1 MVVTEKEYLTNN
13 WVGDPKDRRR
23 YSMSDFKR
31 LAHAIWNCKYH
42 IVWCPKYRF
51 KVMKGAIQK
60 SVKEIISQLCEW
72 KKLEILELNVL
83 EDHVHLII
91 SIPHHINSTEV
102 RSNGNCKKISAWNNS
117 NSGNK
122 SYPFR
127 VTFYSTPFR
136 GGC

>member
-1 MVVTEKEYLTNN
+1 VTEDEYLLNI
-13 WVGDPKDRRR
+13 WVGDPKDKRR
-23 YSMSDFKR
+23 YSMSDFKK
-31 LAHAIWNCKYH
+31 LAHAIWDCKYH

-51 KVMKGAIQK
+51 RIMKGAVQK

-83 EDHVHLII
+83 EDHVHLVI
-91 SIPHHINSTEV
+91 SIPW
-102 RSNGNCKKISAWNNS
+102 KKINAWNNS
-117 NSGNK
+117 NCGTK
-122 SYPFR
+122 FYPFR